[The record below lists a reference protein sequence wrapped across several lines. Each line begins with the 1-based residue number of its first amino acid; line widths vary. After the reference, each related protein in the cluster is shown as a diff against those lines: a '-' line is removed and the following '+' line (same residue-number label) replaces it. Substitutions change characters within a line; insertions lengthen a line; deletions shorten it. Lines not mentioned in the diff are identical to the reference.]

1 MCTFQFSANY
11 DMSTLPTCFISRTV
25 VLHLQQGRVTGSRSL
40 FYLFL
45 TTWQWD
51 FSLKALPTALLMGK
65 QEKHSFRQFKVKNYW
80 KEAICLWVIF
90 WISQYLPWFAYIQA
104 TIFSYVK
111 NSWEL
116 LHWCYP
122 QIIKMRLK
130 WQPVYTTEVENS
142 KWM

>member
-65 QEKHSFRQFKVKNYW
+65 QEKHSFRQFKVKTIE
-80 KEAICLWVIF
+80 KRQFVFELSSELASI
-90 WISQYLPWFAYIQA
+90 YLG
-104 TIFSYVK
+104 
-111 NSWEL
+111 L
-116 LHWCYP
+116 LTF
-122 QIIKMRLK
+122 RL
-130 WQPVYTTEVENS
+130 QSSPT
-142 KWM
+142 